1 MINVTKTDLI
11 RFFIKVLSM
20 FHEDWPYSKVR
31 AEIYRLYSSSIPVK
45 KGKTDRF
52 ALGGYLILLEKE
64 FSYDEIA
71 DPDQCPDMN
80 FMFPRSCVNLFLHD
94 HLLARHHD
102 PALIEEEIEQ
112 IRKELKLSPN
122 YSKYLS

>member
-1 MINVTKTDLI
+1 MPEGPPQNAIISFVQFLQLKGAPNAKKSNHLNKMIWQ
-11 RFFIKVLSM
+11 SQ
-20 FHEDWPYSKVR
+20 
-31 AEIYRLYSSSIPVK
+31 IYL
-45 KGKTDRF
+45 T
-52 ALGGYLILLEKE
+52 EWHW

-71 DPDQCPDMN
+71 DPDQCPAMN
-80 FMFPRSCVNLFLHD
+80 FMFPRSCMNLFLHD